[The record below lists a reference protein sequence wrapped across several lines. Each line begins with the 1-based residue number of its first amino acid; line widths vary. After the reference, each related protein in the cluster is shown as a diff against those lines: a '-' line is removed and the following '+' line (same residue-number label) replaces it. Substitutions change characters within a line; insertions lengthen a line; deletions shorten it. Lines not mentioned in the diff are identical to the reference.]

1 MTVGETIKVV
11 LVDDQAVARRGFHAI
26 LESEPDIEVVAEA
39 SDGRAGVEVA
49 RQHRPNVVLMDVRM
63 PFMDGLEATR
73 LLAGP
78 DVDDPIDVLVVTTF
92 ELDEYVFTALRDGAA
107 GFLLKDIDPDDLVAA
122 VRTIASGNGLVA
134 PEVTRQLIAEFAR
147 SRPEPAGDAPG
158 YDELSERERDVL
170 LLVARG
176 HSNAEVAAELFVE
189 QTTVKTHLRSLLQK
203 LGLRDRIHVV
213 IYAYEHGLV
222 RPSN

>member
-1 MTVGETIKVV
+1 MTDSETIRVA
-11 LVDDQAVARRGFHAI
+11 LVDDQAVARRGFRAI

-39 SDGRAGVEVA
+39 SDGRAGIDVA
-49 RQHRPNVVLMDVRM
+49 RQERPDVVLMDVRM

-92 ELDEYVFTALRDGAA
+92 ELEEYVFTALRYGAA
-107 GFLLKDIDPDDLVAA
+107 GFLLKDIDPDELVAA
-122 VRTIASGNGLVA
+122 VRTVASGNGLVA
-134 PEVTRQLIAEFAR
+134 PE
-147 SRPEPAGDAPG
+147 
-158 YDELSERERDVL
+158 
-170 LLVARG
+170 
-176 HSNAEVAAELFVE
+176 LFVE
-189 QTTVKTHLRSLLQK
+189 ETTVKTHLRSLLQK

-222 RPSN
+222 RPSERHPKADPAGWPAPRSGPQQAQSSRRSRPAAARASSAGAATSATTAARR

>member
-1 MTVGETIKVV
+1 MTVGETIRVV
-11 LVDDQAVARRGFHAI
+11 LVDDQAVARRGFRAI

-49 RQHRPNVVLMDVRM
+49 RRERPDIVLMDVRM

-78 DVDDPIDVLVVTTF
+78 EVDDPIDVLVVTTF

-147 SRPEPAGDAPG
+147 SRPEPTGDAPG
-158 YDELSERERDVL
+158 YEELSDRERDVL
-170 LLVARG
+170 HLVARG

-189 QTTVKTHLRSLLQK
+189 ETTAKTHLRSLLQK